1 MKRQWKKGIL
11 AVLSLVLV
19 ISSTP
24 VTSLAAGIS
33 DIYGASKLRHNPRY
47 RNYAVEYGIDVSH
60 HQGEIDWKKVKNSGI
75 DFAIIRVAARSI
87 SSGGGRIKD
96 RYVKQNLQGATENE
110 IPFGVYVYSQALTV
124 KEAQEEA
131 DWVLEEIEGYAPTLP
146 IVFDYEYAHGGRFKS
161 SLSKTKKTNNCLAFC
176 KKTEAAGYTPM
187 LYANKS
193 FLENSIRTEAISQDY
208 PIWLAH
214 YSNSTS
220 YQGDYQYW
228 QYTSSGYVDGIQG
241 KVDMNVRYV
250 DKNLQIKDVSK
261 EKINLTWNEH
271 ANAIGYEIYRREN
284 DKEFRLYASVD
295 EKTCTYEDTEV
306 KKDTVYTYKV
316 RPILAEDEY
325 AEYYASVTAC
335 SQLVS
340 VPQLKAGERE
350 FDQLTIRWKASDVA
364 DGYEIWKYNKNT
376 KKYIC
381 KARVTADSYTDINL
395 TASTQYKYRLRLYRD
410 VNGKRQYSPYS
421 KILMVK
427 TSAPVKAK
435 VTAGTLNVRKKAD
448 ITSKILKK
456 VPKNTVLT
464 LTASAGDWYRTSVT
478 PKGKKR
484 TAYVS
489 KDYVKVVKVGT
500 TKLSPRKA
508 TFDTTKLKW
517 TAVSGAAGYQVQR
530 YNKSTKQYETF
541 KEITKKGKVTCIDE
555 NRNASTNYQYRV
567 RAWKTAGKKR
577 IYGSW
582 SNVLTAKTQ
591 KAVKGNAKVK
601 LQVRKTAKE
610 HSSVLKTVKKGTNL
624 TITGSKGKWYRV
636 SVTWQGKKKT
646 GYVDKKYVR
655 L

>member
-1 MKRQWKKGIL
+1 MNKQWKRGVL
-11 AVLSLVLV
+11 AALSLVLV
-19 ISSTP
+19 VSG
-24 VTSLAAGIS
+24 TSLTTLAAGIS
-33 DIYGASKLRHNPRY
+33 DIYGASKLKHNSRC

-60 HQGEIDWKKVKNSGI
+60 HQGEIDWKKVKKSGI

-87 SSGGGRIKD
+87 SSGGERIKD

-110 IPFGVYVYSQALTV
+110 IPFGVYVYSQALTE
-124 KEAQEEA
+124 KEAREEA

-146 IVFDYEYAHGGRFKS
+146 IVFDYEYAPGGRFKS

-176 KKTEAAGYTPM
+176 KKIEASGYTPM

-228 QYTSSGYVDGIQG
+228 QYTSSGHVDGIKG

-250 DKNLQIKDVSK
+250 DKDLQIKNVSK
-261 EKINLTWNEH
+261 EKITITWNEH
-271 ANAIGYEIYRREN
+271 ANAIGYEIYRCKS
-284 DKEFRLYASVD
+284 DKEYKLYASVD
-295 EKTCTYEDTEV
+295 EKTCTYEDTDV
-306 KKDTVYTYKV
+306 KKDTAYTYKV
-316 RPILAEDEY
+316 RPILAEGEY
-325 AEYYASVTAC
+325 GEYYASVTAC

-340 VPQLKAGERE
+340 VPQLKAGKRE
-350 FDQLTIRWKASDVA
+350 FDQVTIRWNASDIA
-364 DGYEIWKYNKNT
+364 DGYEIWKYNRNT
-376 KKYIC
+376 KKYVCI
-381 KARVTADSYTDINL
+381 ARVSAGVTDTYTDINL

-421 KILMVK
+421 KTLLIK
-427 TSAPVKAK
+427 TSATVKAK
-435 VTAGTLNVRKKAD
+435 VTATALNVRKKAD
-448 ITSKILKK
+448 ITSKVFKCI
-456 VPKNTVLT
+456 PKNTVLT
-464 LTASAGDWYRTSVT
+464 LTASDDDWYRTSVT
-478 PKGKKR
+478 VKGKKR
-484 TAYVS
+484 TAYVG
-489 KDYVKVVKVGT
+489 KDYVKIVKVGT
-500 TKLSPRKA
+500 TKLSLRKT
-508 TFDTTKLKW
+508 TFDTNKLKW

-555 NRNASTNYQYRV
+555 NRKASTNYQYRV

-591 KAVKGNAKVK
+591 KAVKG
-601 LQVRKTAKE
+601 
-610 HSSVLKTVKKGTNL
+610 
-624 TITGSKGKWYRV
+624 KWYRV

-646 GYVDKKYVR
+646 GYVDKKYVK